1 MKTFEIKDDF
11 LVDGKPIQILSGA
24 IHYFRMVP
32 EHWYHSLYNL
42 KALGFNTVETYI
54 PWNLHEPKEGQ
65 FEFDGFKDVVAFIK
79 QAQEI
84 GLMVIV
90 RPSPYIC
97 AEWEFGG
104 LPAWLL
110 NEDNL
115 KLRCNDSKYLEKVR
129 HYYEVL
135 LPLLTPLQYTQ
146 GGQLL

>member
-115 KLRCNDSKYLEKVR
+115 KLR
-129 HYYEVL
+129 
-135 LPLLTPLQYTQ
+135 
-146 GGQLL
+146 